1 MRYRK
6 YVFSLYTMNKICES
20 RTNDLCVF
28 EALGWWVFV
37 LDRGVFVLDQ
47 WVFVLDR
54 WVFVLDQRVFILDQW
69 VFVLDQWVFVL
80 DRWVFVLDQWVFV
93 LDHWVLVLDHRV
105 FGLRSL
111 FLGLRFR
118 HIPAE
123 ALFTWVS
130 GPRFF
135 PCTYDYCGIFL
146 KLYAKPFIS
155 TQGMK
160 STKGKLLN
168 LRNNFSELI

>member
-37 LDRGVFVLDQ
+37 LDR
-47 WVFVLDR
+47 R
-54 WVFVLDQRVFILDQW
+54 

-93 LDHWVLVLDHRV
+93 LDQWVLVLDHRV

>member
-37 LDRGVFVLDQ
+37 LDR
-47 WVFVLDR
+47 R
-54 WVFVLDQRVFILDQW
+54 

>member
-37 LDRGVFVLDQ
+37 LDRG
-47 WVFVLDR
+47 
-54 WVFVLDQRVFILDQW
+54 